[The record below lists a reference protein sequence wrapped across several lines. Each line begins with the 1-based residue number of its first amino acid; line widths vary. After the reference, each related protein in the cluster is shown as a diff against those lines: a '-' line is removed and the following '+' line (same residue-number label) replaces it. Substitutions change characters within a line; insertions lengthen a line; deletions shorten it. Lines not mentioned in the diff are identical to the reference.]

1 LNESDSKFNS
11 KFKIQNDSTK
21 LPKKTIITFIDFFYP
36 PFRKLMPEQ
45 TFRYAAC
52 GGANTVF
59 AIIVFNLAHQYI
71 FKGDNVDVGPLVI
84 KSYNAALFLS
94 FCISFIIGFLLM
106 KFVVFVDSNLRGRI
120 QLFRYLVAY
129 FVNLVLSY
137 LLMKFFVEYAAI
149 NAMVAQ
155 LITTVVVITVS
166 YLSQK
171 HFSFKVKPERR

>member
-1 LNESDSKFNS
+1 M
-11 KFKIQNDSTK
+11 
-21 LPKKTIITFIDFFYP
+21 PKKAIIAFIDLFYP
-36 PFRKLMPEQ
+36 PFRRMMPEQ

-52 GGANTVF
+52 GGANTVL
-59 AIIVFNLAHQYI
+59 AIVVFNLAHQYI
-71 FKGDNVDVGPLVI
+71 FEGENVSVGPLVI

-120 QLFRYLVAY
+120 QLFRYLVTY

-137 LLMKFFVEYAAI
+137 LLMKFFIEFAKI

-155 LITTVVVITVS
+155 LITTVVVIAVS

-171 HFSFKVKPERR
+171 HFSFKVKTEAKL